1 MNTNQAGFTLIE
13 LMIVIAI
20 IGILSS
26 VALPAYDNY
35 MNKSQ
40 YTEAI
45 LLASSQRNIVQYVM
59 LKKEPAVLAD
69 VDSGSLGLPSIVPP
83 TVAMHGIE
91 IRDGVVI
98 VTWKTDGTD
107 LAGVTYTLSP
117 GSVTAPTTWATG
129 GTCLTSGL
137 C

>member
-40 YTEAI
+40 FAEAI

-59 LKKEPAVLAD
+59 LKKEPAALSD
-69 VDSGSLGLPSIVPP
+69 VDSGLLGLPPIVPAA
-83 TVAMHGIE
+83 VATHGLE
-91 IRDGVVI
+91 IRDGAVI
-98 VTWKTDGTD
+98 VTWRTDGTD
-107 LAGVTYTLSP
+107 LAGVTYILSP
-117 GSVTAPTTWATG
+117 GSVTAPTTWTAD
-129 GTCLTSGL
+129 GTCSASGL